1 MKKIFALMSLA
12 AMMSGWDDVYRQ
24 QGYNR
29 PSHIQKP
36 LSDKQKDAIH
46 KSYERN
52 MHDYN
57 IKGTIIRSKD
67 RKTAL
72 KIYANR
78 TKRGKKN
85 EYERLERQ

>member
-1 MKKIFALMSLA
+1 MSGMRNIFALMALA
-12 AMMSGWDDVYRQ
+12 AMTAGEKDVYMQR
-24 QGYNR
+24 GYNR

-36 LSDKQKDAIH
+36 LSPERKEAIR

-57 IKGTIIRSKD
+57 IKGTIIRAKD

-78 TKRGKKN
+78 TKGGN
-85 EYERLERQ
+85 Q